1 MKQLLF
7 GAFILCAFAACNNA
21 TTSTETANDTT
32 TAMIASDATV
42 TYAYTPT
49 YSANFEIG
57 DSKNAQ
63 VILELWKDFDNNTLD
78 NHKDAFADSV
88 TLELSDGSVVKGPK
102 DSVIN
107 AMTSYRSGFTAVVSS
122 VTAVIPLKPK
132 DKDKDESWV
141 CVWGKEID
149 TDKNNKTDSA
159 YLNENW
165 MFNKDGKIAYMSQFR
180 ATPAKAN

>member
-1 MKQLLF
+1 MKQLLL
-7 GAFILCAFAACNNA
+7 GASIVCAFVACNSA

-32 TAMIASDATV
+32 ATTMAASDAPV
-42 TYAYTPT
+42 AYAYTPG

-63 VILELWKDFDNNTLD
+63 IVLELWKDFDNNTLD

-88 TLELSDGSVVKGPK
+88 TIELADGSVVKGLK
-102 DSVIN
+102 DSVLSS
-107 AMTSYRSGFTAVVSS
+107 MKSYRSGFTTVVSS
-122 VTAVIPLKPK
+122 VDVVIPLKPK
-132 DKDKDESWV
+132 DKEESWV

-149 TDKNNKTDSA
+149 TDKKNKTDSA

-180 ATPAKAN
+180 ATPAKAK

>member
-7 GAFILCAFAACNNA
+7 GVFTLCAFVACNNA
-21 TTSTETANDTT
+21 TTSTETANDS
-32 TAMIASDATV
+32 TATASDATV
-42 TYAYTPT
+42 TYAYTPS
-49 YSANFEIG
+49 YSADFEIG

-88 TLELSDGSVVKGPK
+88 TFELSDGSVVKGPK
-102 DSVIN
+102 DSVLSS
-107 AMTSYRSGFTAVVSS
+107 MTAYRSGFTAVVSS
-122 VTAVIPLKPK
+122 VDVVIPLKPK
-132 DKDKDESWV
+132 DKEESWV

-149 TDKNNKTDSA
+149 THKNNKIDSV

-165 MFNKDGKIAYMSQFR
+165 MFNKDGKIAYMNQFR
-180 ATPAKAN
+180 AIPAEAK